1 MIHQL
6 DCKETYSRRC
16 PFIDGENLFLAIQN
30 VLVTLLIVYHAPTTS
45 GAKNASGVVVTALL
59 ATLVSASLFVL
70 PHGLLPLLQLS
81 TLPIGLFSK
90 IPQIA
95 SNARARS
102 TGNLSA
108 IAVGAQIAGCA
119 ARLFTTAAE
128 LEGDAYVLWGFIL
141 ALVLNGIIGAQMWMY
156 WGNDG
161 IVLDE
166 KKREAPIALP
176 AREYPSQKEKL
187 EPPVLISDARP
198 ASPGLGA
205 HVRAGSAP
213 PGSPNAAGNRRWTRK
228 ID

>member
-1 MIHQL
+1 MTL
-6 DCKETYSRRC
+6 
-16 PFIDGENLFLAIQN
+16 QN
-30 VLVTLLIVYHAPTTS
+30 ILVTLLIVYHAPTTS
-45 GAKNASGVVVTALL
+45 GVKNASGVVVAALL
-59 ATLVSASLFVL
+59 AAAISASLLVL
-70 PHGLLPLLQLS
+70 PHDLLPMLQLS

-95 SNARARS
+95 SNSRARS

-108 IAVGAQIAGCA
+108 IAVAAQIAGCA
-119 ARLFTTAAE
+119 ARLFTTSTE
-128 LEGDAYVLWGFIL
+128 LDGDAYVLWGFIL

-156 WGNDG
+156 WGNDA
-161 IVLDE
+161 VAVDE

-176 AREYPSQKEKL
+176 AREYPVSQREKL
-187 EPPVLISDARP
+187 EPPVSILEARP
-198 ASPGLGA
+198 SSPSLGA